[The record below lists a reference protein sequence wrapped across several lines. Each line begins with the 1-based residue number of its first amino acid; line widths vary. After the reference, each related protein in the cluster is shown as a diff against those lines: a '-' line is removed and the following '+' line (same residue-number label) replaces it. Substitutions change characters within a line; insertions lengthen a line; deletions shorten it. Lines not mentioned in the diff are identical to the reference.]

1 MSLPTVL
8 CLLPQSPKEYYPHRS
23 LYLQSAHL
31 LQTLQS
37 TLGPAW
43 IPSKHSKKAETI
55 SAAKKL
61 EQKLDEILK
70 SDNHKW
76 FQRK

>member
-1 MSLPTVL
+1 MGVSL
-8 CLLPQSPKEYYPHRS
+8 CF
-23 LYLQSAHL
+23 
-31 LQTLQS
+31 
-37 TLGPAW
+37 
-43 IPSKHSKKAETI
+43 SKKAETVA
-55 SAAKKL
+55 AAKKL

>member
-1 MSLPTVL
+1 MYEVSRNFYH
-8 CLLPQSPKEYYPHRS
+8 EF
-23 LYLQSAHL
+23 
-31 LQTLQS
+31 
-37 TLGPAW
+37 
-43 IPSKHSKKAETI
+43 IPELEELIEKGKHSKKAETI